1 MTICVALPLTA
12 SERNLSSNASVPR
25 GQLSVAA
32 NQVSIQTE
40 QMRNQTESLES
51 DLQTSVKPTVD
62 ESAHLE
68 QKCLYLKM
76 NTGSLNAAEIQN
88 VIAPA
93 DGLKSL

>member
-1 MTICVALPLTA
+1 
-12 SERNLSSNASVPR
+12 
-25 GQLSVAA
+25 LSVAA